1 MDTSDLSTEAY
12 DGILIQA
19 EQLTHDLTLR
29 YGFLSYDRKNQTEY
43 IEKAEKLTRKIME
56 ADDNELDD
64 LFCGTPPDKERLD
77 STLKTILKNIAKVKS
92 IPMEKR
98 KYDF

>member
-1 MDTSDLSTEAY
+1 
-12 DGILIQA
+12 
-19 EQLTHDLTLR
+19 
-29 YGFLSYDRKNQTEY
+29 
-43 IEKAEKLTRKIME
+43 ME

>member
-29 YGFLSYDRKNQTEY
+29 YGFLSYDRKN
-43 IEKAEKLTRKIME
+43 
-56 ADDNELDD
+56 
-64 LFCGTPPDKERLD
+64 
-77 STLKTILKNIAKVKS
+77 
-92 IPMEKR
+92 
-98 KYDF
+98 